1 MRAGGQNGE
10 YDMNPFW
17 SILVQEKII
26 FTVMADTLAFKSV
39 RVALIGCWMNVLC
52 SCAVTTEGLR
62 VVMHWTWGR

>member
-26 FTVMADTLAFKSV
+26 FTVMADTFAF
-39 RVALIGCWMNVLC
+39 
-52 SCAVTTEGLR
+52 
-62 VVMHWTWGR
+62 